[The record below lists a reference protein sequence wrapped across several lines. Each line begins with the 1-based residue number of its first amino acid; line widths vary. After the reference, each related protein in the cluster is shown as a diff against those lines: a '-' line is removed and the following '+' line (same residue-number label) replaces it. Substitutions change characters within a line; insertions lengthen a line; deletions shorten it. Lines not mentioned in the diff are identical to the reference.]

1 MKKSDDEIQTLSE
14 KELKLIDN
22 VVQLTS
28 TTEEENI
35 FHQGFYSGY
44 KTCEK
49 EDYKKGSENF
59 IMGVEW
65 VEEKINSITDM
76 DIKIQ
81 AEIESVGEYLN
92 GSPYQKT
99 YEDGFIK
106 GIEWFK
112 SLIKNKL

>member
-22 VVQLTS
+22 VVHLTS

-49 EDYKKGSENF
+49 ETFTKEEIEKVLNQFTSNVHFDYVRTNF
-59 IMGVEW
+59 IERL
-65 VEEKINSITDM
+65 EKL
-76 DIKIQ
+76 K
-81 AEIESVGEYLN
+81 
-92 GSPYQKT
+92 
-99 YEDGFIK
+99 
-106 GIEWFK
+106 
-112 SLIKNKL
+112 